1 MALPPEVLEEF
12 LALQRDEADFKARKA
27 HFLASMAETPDKL
40 GDRVLERLLE
50 DEEALRQRKAALS
63 TEVKE
68 RFGFDL

>member
-12 LALQRDEADFKARKA
+12 LALQRDEADFKTRKA

-50 DEEALRQRKAALS
+50 DESALRRRKEALSQQ
-63 TEVKE
+63 VKE
-68 RFGFDL
+68 RFGLDL